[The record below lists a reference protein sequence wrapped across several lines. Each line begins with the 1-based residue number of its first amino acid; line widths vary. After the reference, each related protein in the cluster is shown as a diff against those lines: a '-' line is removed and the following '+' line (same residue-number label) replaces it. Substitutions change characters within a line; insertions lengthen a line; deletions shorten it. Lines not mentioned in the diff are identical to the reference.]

1 MSIYTIFYETIDGE
15 KGKESPVCWST
26 NRDKMIEIAK
36 QMKAMKHLY
45 KKVELRRD
53 IYRYVESDY
62 IEV

>member
-15 KGKESPVCWST
+15 KGRESPVCWST

-36 QMKAMKHLY
+36 KMKAMKHLY

-53 IYRYVESDY
+53 IYQYQGSDY

>member
-15 KGKESPVCWST
+15 KGKECPVCYAT

-36 QMKAMKHLY
+36 KMKAMKHLY

-53 IYRYVESDY
+53 IYRYVDSDY